1 MHRGHRNPG
10 VTEVDAD
17 THRRVRPGPLVAM
30 FLLMLVASAGL
41 ALWIGLSLGGVGIA
55 TPSSDSVDA
64 GFSRD
69 MQAHHGQAVQMS
81 TSVLETSV
89 DPDVRTLARDIMLT
103 QQQQAGQMHGW
114 LKQWNLPQTSSN
126 PPMAWM
132 TTGDSGMAGM
142 GHGSTAAPSGDVQM
156 PGMASAEDLARL
168 SAARGSEADR
178 LYLQLMIPH
187 HQGGVEMAQAAAAT
201 AADDDVRR
209 LAQAI
214 VDSQSAELAVLRD
227 MLSERGGP
235 LTGP

>member
-1 MHRGHRNPG
+1 
-10 VTEVDAD
+10 
-17 THRRVRPGPLVAM
+17 VAM
-30 FLLMLVASAGL
+30 FLLIVVAAAAL

-55 TPSSDSVDA
+55 TPGADSVDA

-69 MQAHHGQAVQMS
+69 MQTHHGQAVGMS

-114 LKQWNLPQTSSN
+114 LNQWDLPQTSSS

-132 TTGDSGMAGM
+132 STGDAEMAGM
-142 GHGSTAAPSGDVQM
+142 DHGSTPAPSGDVPM
-156 PGMASAEDLARL
+156 PGMASTEDLARL
-168 SAARGSEADR
+168 SAASGSAADR

-187 HQGGVEMAQAAAAT
+187 HQGGVEMAQAAVTT

-214 VDSQSAELAVLRD
+214 VESQSAELALLRD
-227 MLSERGGP
+227 MLAERGGP
-235 LTGP
+235 LTSP